1 VEFPAVTF
9 CNLNPIDY
17 TRKDVKERI
26 GEMIYPLLIDKDLVE
41 MQMMNHSQTINMTLR
56 RFGKKITERI
66 QNNFTKSFSNYS
78 HSIDTML
85 LSCSFDNL
93 PCDKNSFTILTTAAF
108 GNCFSFNYGKNL
120 SNHDVPVAKST
131 KPGVENGLKLE
142 LFSGYPSKQPFWS
155 AESGILITIH
165 NKSSRPL
172 FIEEGIR
179 IASGQHTNLL
189 FTRSV
194 ITKLSRPHSDC
205 IENVESIDAF
215 DSPEYRD
222 VFKVSSKYRRKI
234 CLNRCGNQRYR
245 ASLPTSTLS
254 NDNDCGFRDG
264 DSARKYYIECL
275 PFCPEECEKTNFDV
289 KVSSTYYPNEKYLK
303 SLYKMRKDHLNMSE
317 TEEELRKSLT
327 SVNINFQTTESIVI
341 TESPRMNFVALLTNC
356 G

>member
-1 VEFPAVTF
+1 MP
-9 CNLNPIDY
+9 CN
-17 TRKDVKERI
+17 
-26 GEMIYPLLIDKDLVE
+26 
-41 MQMMNHSQTINMTLR
+41 
-56 RFGKKITERI
+56 
-66 QNNFTKSFSNYS
+66 KS
-78 HSIDTML
+78 
-85 LSCSFDNL
+85 
-93 PCDKNSFTILTTAAF
+93 SFTILTTAAF

-222 VFKVSSKYRRKI
+222 VFVISDRYRQKI
-234 CLNRCGNQRYR
+234 CLTRCTNKRITEDSSR
-245 ASLPTSTLS
+245 ISI
-254 NDNDCGFRDG
+254 DNECGFRDG

-317 TEEELRKSLT
+317 TEEELRKALT

-341 TESPRMNFVALLTNC
+341 TESPRMNFVALLANC